1 LANIRSG
8 RQLRAARILAGLT
21 QKQLADA
28 VGVHERSTRYW
39 EGKGDAV
46 PTVTRSMLY
55 RIEEVLLKHGVIVFD
70 APNPGAR
77 LAQSDGQK
85 NCR

>member
-1 LANIRSG
+1 
-8 RQLRAARILAGLT
+8 LAGLT

-55 RIEEVLLKHGVIVFD
+55 RIEEVLLKRGVIVFD
-70 APNPGAR
+70 APSPGAR

>member
-1 LANIRSG
+1 
-8 RQLRAARILAGLT
+8 LAGLT

-39 EGKGDAV
+39 EGKGEAV
-46 PTVTRSMLY
+46 PTETQSMLY
-55 RIEEVLLKHGVIVFD
+55 KVEEVLLRHGVIVFD
-70 APNPGAR
+70 APTPGAR
-77 LAQSDGQK
+77 LAKSDGQK